1 MYVTETFSFRIRL
14 LSIHIWRMLIFLNP
28 LSRVENNKSATNPIT
43 CGRGNFWIRKEEVAD
58 CVPEKFPRRSRNGPQ
73 SRVVKKAINVNPVLK
88 VNRCI
93 NFACIQMFF
102 AAYVFYSFRLYN
114 KLKDEG
120 QTIKQK
126 TSPNSYK
133 IKILL
138 NIRLTYR
145 SCVTVKQFEKFS
157 LNFSISLFSI
167 RVNLLHP

>member
-1 MYVTETFSFRIRL
+1 
-14 LSIHIWRMLIFLNP
+14 
-28 LSRVENNKSATNPIT
+28 
-43 CGRGNFWIRKEEVAD
+43 
-58 CVPEKFPRRSRNGPQ
+58 
-73 SRVVKKAINVNPVLK
+73 
-88 VNRCI
+88 
-93 NFACIQMFF
+93 MFF
-102 AAYVFYSFRLYN
+102 AAYVFYSFRLY